1 MRPAKVLLHAA
12 DEYGEVDAE
21 LRVGRDGIMV
31 EIDEITH
38 AFETPMVTGDA
49 IVLAHA
55 GTAARFVAQHR
66 DSRVSIA
73 QDGLALTSTIRP
85 RIELPRTQHSPDRAG
100 NGIEAPLHGVIS
112 RLYVAI
118 GDAVEQ
124 GTPVLQMEAMKLIHT
139 LKASAPGRIAA
150 IRCAVGDTVPAG
162 TVLVEI
168 APIEMEE
175 QRP

>member
-38 AFETPMVTGDA
+38 AFETPMVTVDA

-66 DSRVSIA
+66 NSRVSIA

-85 RIELPRTQHSPDRAG
+85 RFQLLRTQHSPDRG
-100 NGIEAPLHGVIS
+100 G
-112 RLYVAI
+112 
-118 GDAVEQ
+118 
-124 GTPVLQMEAMKLIHT
+124 M
-139 LKASAPGRIAA
+139 ASKHRFMA
-150 IRCAVGDTVPAG
+150 
-162 TVLVEI
+162 
-168 APIEMEE
+168 
-175 QRP
+175 